1 MKAQVSQEDLKKSV
15 TTASR
20 FSSSRPQIPVLS
32 NILLS
37 ATGSNLHVIA
47 TNLEISID
55 FKIPAKVDEDGEI
68 TVPAKSLA
76 EIISNLNSG
85 LVSLKAEKEKLIL
98 ESEGFSSNLLGIN
111 ASEFPKIPKDLADDK
126 ISIPFQKIN
135 NSLSKVV
142 FASSYDEARPIL
154 TGVLLS
160 LENKQLSLVATD
172 GYRLSLFN
180 LGGEYKASFER
191 LIVPRFIF
199 NEIPRVE
206 SDEIIFSYDPKNNLV
221 IFKTKDAIMS
231 SRIIE
236 GTYPDFQKIIPSSF
250 KTKVLIDKLDFLRL
264 IKLSSVFARDSGN
277 VVKISIK
284 DKEMVVFA
292 ESQNSGSQKSSSEI
306 KKEGDDIDIAF
317 NYKFLEDF
325 LNSVSGETI
334 SIELN
339 DSNSPAVFKDV
350 NDKNY
355 LHLIMPVR
363 I

>member
-55 FKIPAKVDEDGEI
+55 FKIPAKVDEEGEI

-126 ISIPFQKIN
+126 INIPFEKIN

-142 FASSYDEARPIL
+142 FASSYDESRPIL

-180 LGGEYKASFER
+180 LGGEYEASFER

-206 SDEIIFSYDPKNNLV
+206 SDEIIFSYDPKNNLQ
-221 IFKTKDAIMS
+221 F
-231 SRIIE
+231 
-236 GTYPDFQKIIPSSF
+236 
-250 KTKVLIDKLDFLRL
+250 LKL
-264 IKLSSVFARDSGN
+264 K
-277 VVKISIK
+277 
-284 DKEMVVFA
+284 M
-292 ESQNSGSQKSSSEI
+292 Q
-306 KKEGDDIDIAF
+306 
-317 NYKFLEDF
+317 
-325 LNSVSGETI
+325 
-334 SIELN
+334 
-339 DSNSPAVFKDV
+339 
-350 NDKNY
+350 
-355 LHLIMPVR
+355 
-363 I
+363 